1 MRRAAQLQQKFGAV
15 ISERAPES
23 KDLVATQ
30 ELEKFLQAMGLY
42 ENDEGSKRRKVSS
55 TFTLALTSK
64 PTVLC
69 SACASDLPMRL

>member
-42 ENDEGSKRRKVSS
+42 ENDEGSKRRKVSI
-55 TFTLALTSK
+55 TFDFEK

-69 SACASDLPMRL
+69 SACASHLPMGL

>member
-23 KDLVATQ
+23 KDLAATQ

-42 ENDEGSKRRKVSS
+42 ENDEGSRRRKVS
-55 TFTLALTSK
+55 LQ
-64 PTVLC
+64 
-69 SACASDLPMRL
+69 